1 MELNY
6 EAKQYY
12 QITVVIEDMKGN
24 EPRGGKASHTFT
36 VTVLGTCY
44 YIFQSIFSLY
54 FSLYSVYKFCYTDF
68 LLL

>member
-36 VTVLGTCY
+36 VTVLGAC
-44 YIFQSIFSLY
+44 
-54 FSLYSVYKFCYTDF
+54 YSVYKFCYTDF